1 MKTVFNLLII
11 SFFFS
16 ACGGYSESE
25 KSQIDIQIQSLIKKK
40 GWTMEKSE
48 SGVYQQQLKEGAGN
62 ELHIRDILEVS
73 YNGFLLNGI
82 VFDKTKKPIQ
92 LEMSGLI
99 AGWKEVL
106 VGKKAGTKIRFI
118 CPPHMAYG
126 RSSKDKIPENSILI
140 FEVEVIGIK

>member
-1 MKTVFNLLII
+1 MKSILPFILTLLVF
-11 SFFFS
+11 SS
-16 ACGGYSESE
+16 CGGYSESE

-40 GWTMEKSE
+40 GWRMEKSE
-48 SGVYQQQLKEGAGN
+48 SGVYQQQLKEGTGN
-62 ELHIRDILEVS
+62 EIHIRDILEVS
-73 YNGFLLNGI
+73 YTGFLLNGI

-99 AGWKEVL
+99 AAWKEVL
-106 VGKKAGTKIRFI
+106 VGKKVGAKIRFI

-126 RSSKDKIPENSILI
+126 RSSKEKIPENSILI